1 MKATI
6 IVKGKAYASLDSKIE
21 QLVGEI
27 TTHETDL
34 KAAIEIC
41 AKRASDFAAL
51 EKELKEVIET
61 LNCRIGLLER
71 HASMLELKNENSVE
85 QALDVL
91 VQVSTLSS
99 ADANR

>member
-6 IVKGKAYASLDSKIE
+6 ILKGIAYASLDSKIE

-27 TTHETDL
+27 ITHETDL

-51 EKELKEVIET
+51 EKELKRVSET
-61 LNCRIGLLER
+61 LNCKIGFFER
-71 HASMLELKNENSVE
+71 HTSMQELNIENSVE
-85 QALDVL
+85 QALDVEKY
-91 VQVSTLSS
+91 TLRSY
-99 ADANR
+99 NIEK